1 MKKLQ
6 ITNTTDGKF
15 IGFIIDES
23 NPIEFTDQFIIYYDK
38 IVELSDGLRFINSNY
53 VIDTKEIIDNGEDN
67 W

>member
-23 NPIEFTDQFIIYYDK
+23 NPIEFTDQFIVYYDK
-38 IVELSDGLRFINSNY
+38 IIELPDGLRFINSNY

-67 W
+67 